1 MAAWDDARH
10 SWKCGRCNYDND
22 EQSIYC
28 RTCAAFKQI
37 RDKKILDEDIM
48 SRRAKRKTI
57 FMENWKCD
65 NCQKV
70 NDCLA
75 TECGVCKTPRG
86 LAEQHKRRSYS
97 REMLEPIPSCSK
109 SGEEIDTWTCPHCM
123 IRYRHGSHC
132 EKCLLAREQVVEN
145 FIPENERRIILVGR
159 TGCGKSATGNTI
171 LNSNTF
177 VSDISSSSIT
187 RQCKRGKVERFGKII
202 QVVDTPGLF
211 DTGLDNE
218 TITKEI
224 MKCVGITAPG
234 PHAIL
239 MVIAIGRFTEEEK
252 NTVHLLQKAFGK
264 GIGKHMIVIFTR
276 KDDLDSRNK
285 SLEEI
290 LSTAPKHLWDILS
303 ECGHRYI
310 AWNNNGS
317 GEEKEFLV
325 RRLHDTME
333 SVLQEN
339 KGRFFQSDIFN
350 ETEMM
355 LVRRQKEIRT
365 KYESCLVRQSTFRKK
380 TEELQRNKSV
390 FYNMP
395 KSAATSEYMLMAD
408 VKRPPHAETNDDPVY
423 VKMEYPG
430 PKMLDKQMEC
440 VEDFESSV
448 SISISRETQSVWFQ
462 NSNVYEDYELRE
474 VLRKEVEDGNSTFF
488 AKFWQNFKRKLSTMC
503 SSFFDKFKKKTPT
516 FCDLDDHIYDDLPP
530 YQSKF

>member
-1 MAAWDDARH
+1 TAAWDDARH

-109 SGEEIDTWTCPHCM
+109 SGEE
-123 IRYRHGSHC
+123 
-132 EKCLLAREQVVEN
+132 
-145 FIPENERRIILVGR
+145 NERRIILVGR

-211 DTGLDNE
+211 D
-218 TITKEI
+218 
-224 MKCVGITAPG
+224 TAPG

-408 VKRPPHAETNDDPVY
+408 VKRPPHAENNDDPVY

-474 VLRKEVEDGNSTFF
+474 VLRKEVE
-488 AKFWQNFKRKLSTMC
+488 
-503 SSFFDKFKKKTPT
+503 
-516 FCDLDDHIYDDLPP
+516 
-530 YQSKF
+530 